1 MKNNKYEGYLID
13 LDGTVYRGP
22 KTIQTGVNFVHRLQ
36 EKDIP
41 YLFLTNNTTRTR
53 EMVVDKL
60 KHHGIDTDVAHIY
73 TPVLATISY
82 LLEENPGVDKIP
94 VYIIGETGLKQGIL
108 QNDHFY
114 LDERNPKYVIV
125 GMDTDLTYQ
134 KIRVATRAI
143 RNGAV
148 FIGTNQDMNLPSG
161 DELLPGNGSQ
171 CAMIAAATG
180 VEPIFIGKPS
190 SIIVNYALELM
201 HLDKSRALIV
211 GDNYETD
218 IMAGINCHMDTL
230 LTLTGVSTP
239 EQLEKKRTKPTHIVE
254 NLDKWLV

>member
-36 EKDIP
+36 EKDIE

-60 KHHGIDTDVAHIY
+60 KRHGIDTDVDHIY

-82 LLEENPGVDKIP
+82 LLEENPDLDKIP
-94 VYIIGETGLKQGIL
+94 VYIIGQVGLKEGML
-108 QNDHFY
+108 SDEHFY
-114 LDERNPKYVIV
+114 LDETHPKYVIV
-125 GMDTDLTYQ
+125 GMDTDLTYH
-134 KIRVATRAI
+134 KIRIACRAI
-143 RNGAV
+143 RNGAT

-171 CAMIAAATG
+171 CAMITAATG
-180 VEPIFIGKPS
+180 VKPIFIGKPS
-190 SIIVNYALELM
+190 SIIINYALELM
-201 HLDKSRALIV
+201 KLDKSRALIV
-211 GDNYETD
+211 GDNYDTD

-230 LTLTGVSTP
+230 LTLTGVSTVAQI
-239 EQLEKKRTKPTHIVE
+239 ENKQTKPTYTVE